1 LRYDSV
7 RLERAGPAAGGARS
21 EPRHAG
27 PADRAGYEEENPMSN
42 GGFGGLGDMGG
53 LMKQAQKMQKDMERI
68 KSQLNEMVVEASS
81 GGGVVTV
88 NANGAREVL
97 AIKIKP
103 EAVDPDD
110 LEMLEDLVQSAVN
123 AALTKAQEMADKE
136 MAKLTGGLNL
146 PGMFG

>member
-1 LRYDSV
+1 
-7 RLERAGPAAGGARS
+7 
-21 EPRHAG
+21 
-27 PADRAGYEEENPMSN
+27 MSN
-42 GGFGGLGDMGG
+42 GGFGGMGGGDLGG
-53 LMKQAQKMQKDMERI
+53 LMKQAQKMQKDMERV
-68 KSQLNEMVVEASS
+68 KAQLNEMVVEASS

-136 MAKLTGGLNL
+136 MGKLTGGLNL

>member
-1 LRYDSV
+1 
-7 RLERAGPAAGGARS
+7 
-21 EPRHAG
+21 
-27 PADRAGYEEENPMSN
+27 MSN
-42 GGFGGLGDMGG
+42 GGLGGMGGDLGG
-53 LMKQAQKMQKDMERI
+53 LMKQAQKMQKDMERV
-68 KSQLNEMVVEASS
+68 KGQLSEMVVEASS

-88 NANGAREVL
+88 NANAAREVL

-123 AALTKAQEMADKE
+123 AALKKAQELADRE
-136 MAKLTGGLNL
+136 MGKLTGGLNL